1 MGCSEIV
8 RYVSRHGGSRVARAV
23 FLAPILPL
31 LVKVADN
38 PDGIE
43 PLPRARL
50 IELPEVG
57 HGLYVTH
64 APQIVDEAAKF
75 VGSPG

>member
-23 FLAPILPL
+23 FLAPM
-31 LVKVADN
+31 
-38 PDGIE
+38 
-43 PLPRARL
+43 